1 MQMAFDIY
9 LPIRIKLADGEEE
22 DRRDNRSCTCSTVP
36 VWDDEGVMCCSNE
49 KGQSRPNLD
58 MAPRRRRRRRQE
70 SGNLNLE
77 EAFVDGYE
85 HTHTTCIR
93 LGGIL
98 VCVHVHMRTYRRF
111 FCKDRNLH
119 LHQGGKVAAASPGDS
134 EEAVINLI
142 SLGLAEGGGGG
153 GGRGS

>member
-85 HTHTTCIR
+85 HTHTHDMHSPGRHTC
-93 LGGIL
+93 
-98 VCVHVHMRTYRRF
+98 VCTCTHAYIQEI
-111 FCKDRNLH
+111 FCKD
-119 LHQGGKVAAASPGDS
+119 
-134 EEAVINLI
+134 IYI
-142 SLGLAEGGGGG
+142 SIKGARLLLLPLGIP
-153 GGRGS
+153 RKQS